1 MRSNWVLSAQS
12 LDQIASPRQTVTE
25 ITGDRVD
32 IGLAASCDQRL
43 LRRSSSAARA
53 GTSAAPIGDFEM
65 SRKHIGAALAV
76 AGLLTGSRIALAD
89 VEEGSPKRTEIIAY
103 DGWELSGAPIWN
115 WVVDADKVADD
126 NLAAPNTISFPS
138 ENGPLSEYDVNIPQA
153 TRSHTIDN
161 LPAVDPLYFHSNFDK
176 GNSSNIRAFMSESA
190 HPLRTLTPRRHP
202 TSMSPPGGCARCVG
216 EVAPATADRA
226 KLFAALFSS
235 TFFPKG
241 GSVVQRHQVTGT
253 VRERDAPLLV
263 SLHRSMR
270 LAPPSVLRL

>member
-1 MRSNWVLSAQS
+1 
-12 LDQIASPRQTVTE
+12 
-25 ITGDRVD
+25 
-32 IGLAASCDQRL
+32 
-43 LRRSSSAARA
+43 
-53 GTSAAPIGDFEM
+53 M
-65 SRKHIGAALAV
+65 SRKHVGLAIVV
-76 AGLLTGSRIALAD
+76 AGLLTGSQIALAE
-89 VEEGSPKRTEIIAY
+89 VEGGSQGKAEILGY
-103 DGWELSGAPIWN
+103 DGWELSGAPIWI
-115 WVVDADKVADD
+115 WVVDSNKVVDD
-126 NLAAPNTISFPS
+126 NLAAAPNTLSFPS

-176 GNSSNIRAFMSESA
+176 GNSNNIRAFTSESA
-190 HPLRTLTPRRHP
+190 HPLRTLTPRRHA

-235 TFFPKG
+235 TFFRKG

-270 LAPPSVLRL
+270 LAPPSVLGL